1 MADLTLKALL
11 DATDAVLGDDGG
23 KHRLDDKA
31 RKVVRERDE
40 LRDALKS
47 NRVWAGAAG
56 GGLRTWCAGGAS

>member
-1 MADLTLKALL
+1 M
-11 DATDAVLGDDGG
+11 LGDDGG

-47 NRVWAGAAG
+47 IGCGPEPRAAAYDVPEELANPG
-56 GGLRTWCAGGAS
+56 